1 MLEMKSEKEGA
12 ERNIGTCQVFG
23 RPWLRRVLLC
33 WASWAA
39 VVLAAVPTQAAE
51 TGTVIVG
58 RADADSL
65 PGVSLGLLLLDRPRR
80 VLTLRLRDGARPG
93 AAGSPWREVD
103 AAGLRKI
110 DRFAAPRLQLRR
122 EPEPC
127 QFSLRWG
134 ALPPPPPALH
144 GSTEREHL
152 LHALC
157 PDADCEQPAWQTDLP
172 ADAQTLALRAWLLAD
187 ARSEAELV
195 LYVLDLQAGSGSA
208 GEYRLAGLPTLPS
221 LSWKGRDAPWSWSQA
236 PVRLP
241 LELAAQFP
249 QLFRAVWAEQARQQ
263 KRGEASLLFSSE
275 WVNGLH
281 ALRRS
286 RYLDLQTHELLAL
299 GAPELLASLKTAQLH
314 RLHLRLR
321 AADAPEQLSL
331 QKLPRAGAGS
341 RSWLAIQAAQDDGAQ
356 CSAHLATL
364 SCAALCHERIERV
377 ALDPPGTYLLEPR
390 RGELPESR
398 SEQMQ
403 ACRASCNAQM
413 ERLAAD
419 AQDYASE
426 GRDQARQELLDGLRR
441 MTGPGFFAAEP
452 HP

>member
-1 MLEMKSEKEGA
+1 M
-12 ERNIGTCQVFG
+12 
-23 RPWLRRVLLC
+23 
-33 WASWAA
+33 
-39 VVLAAVPTQAAE
+39 LAALCLVWCGQALSPAQAAE
-51 TGTVIVG
+51 TLIVG

-65 PGVSLGLLLLDRPRR
+65 PGVSLGLLLLDGPRR

-93 AAGSPWREVD
+93 SSGLSWREVD
-103 AAGLRKI
+103 ATGLRKI

-127 QFSLRWG
+127 RFSLRWG
-134 ALPPPPPALH
+134 ALPPPPPPLH
-144 GSTEREHL
+144 GSSEREHL
-152 LHALC
+152 RHALC
-157 PDADCEQPAWQTDLP
+157 PDADCEQPAWQTELP
-172 ADAQTLALRAWLLAD
+172 AGAQTLALRTWLLAD
-187 ARSEAELV
+187 ASAEAELV

-208 GEYRLAGLPTLPS
+208 GEYHLAGLPTLPP
-221 LSWKGRDAPWSWSQA
+221 LSWKGRDAPWSWLKA

-241 LELAAQFP
+241 LELAGQFP
-249 QLFRAVWAEQARQQ
+249 QLYRAVWAEQARQQ
-263 KRGEASLLFSSE
+263 DRAEASLLFSSD
-275 WVNGLH
+275 WVSSLH
-281 ALRRS
+281 AFRPT
-286 RYLDLQTHELLAL
+286 RYLGMQKHEFLAL
-299 GAPELLASLKTAQLH
+299 GAPDLLAPLKDAQLH

-331 QKLPRAGAGS
+331 QQLPRAGAGT

-356 CSAHLATL
+356 CRGHLATL
-364 SCAALCHERIERV
+364 SCAALCHERIERL

-413 ERLAAD
+413 ARLAAD

-426 GRDQARQELLDGLRR
+426 GRAQARQELLDGLRR